1 VFIFYKPQVLVSALA
16 MLFGGILQLRKY
28 EEAIQLCE
36 QSLSFAEKNFASPST
51 VNVDGSGC
59 ESYSAVRLWR
69 WYLISKCYFHLG
81 RLEAAL
87 DLLQKL
93 EQVGSIKDK

>member
-36 QSLSFAEKNFASPST
+36 QST